1 MDIKNL
7 KRDLTASQEGQW
19 VSDIPEMGQLR
30 LKVRGDNGARVA
42 DVRQRKLRA
51 VPRDKRDRS
60 GNPVFSE
67 LLRITAELLYE
78 EILLDWDGLTD
89 GGKPVKYDADLAKE
103 WLTNPE
109 YQDFAEAV
117 AWASKVV
124 ANGNDRTAEQVEGN

>member
-7 KRDLTASQEGQW
+7 KRDLAASQEGQW
-19 VSDIPEMGQLR
+19 VGDIPEMGQLR

-42 DVRQRKLRA
+42 EVRTRKIRA
-51 VPRDKRDRS
+51 VSRDKRDRS
-60 GNPVFSE
+60 GNPIFSE
-67 LLRITAELLYE
+67 LLRITAELLHE

-124 ANGNDRTAEQVEGN
+124 ANGNDRTAEEVEGN